1 MNVIIYN
8 TNCCIIIVIYTVL
21 HSLVSPSKLL
31 TSSIIKLKS
40 RLSVRTFLVVS
51 FSAMA
56 AWIDVRLA
64 RRDSYVF
71 WHDQVYF

>member
-71 WHDQVYF
+71 WHNQVYF